1 VTEQKRGGKNK
12 KAVKD
17 IKDKNKNINN
27 NNKLYFFLL
36 FYYFIHY
43 NKFNNLSLPII

>member
-27 NNKLYFFLL
+27 NNKLYFF
-36 FYYFIHY
+36 YYFIIL
-43 NKFNNLSLPII
+43 FTIINSITYLFQ